1 MERSLFFG
9 VPDNHASD
17 HIAMSYLG
25 ISQTDPGHDYGPS
38 LNDPWVFHVVL
49 KGGGMVFTEDAY
61 YELKAGDGFLIR
73 PGAATRY
80 VSSQDD
86 PWGYL
91 WFGMEGDLVPRYLKD
106 IGVAGDQTV
115 FGVEHTLPFVR
126 LLAQALEHTGGTL
139 ADELE
144 LNALALRVLAT
155 LATELRRDGLATSA
169 AAASTTSARA
179 ASPVVRDAV
188 DVIVHQWR
196 PGITV
201 AWVAAKVNVDRSYL
215 SRVFHREMGLTISEY
230 IERIRLSRASD
241 LLYMTDMGLG
251 EVAAE
256 CGYANAEALARNFKE
271 IRGITP
277 SEYRRSQ
284 HGVISNLGLGVE
296 FIRAAF
302 GLR

>member
-1 MERSLFFG
+1 MEHSLFFG

-25 ISQTDPGHDYGPS
+25 ISQTAPGHDYGPS

-49 KGGGMVFTEDAY
+49 KGTGMVFTEDSY

-80 VSSQDD
+80 VASQED

-91 WFGMEGDLVPRYLKD
+91 WFGMEGDLVPRYLKTM
-106 IGVAGDQTV
+106 GVSGDQTV

-126 LLAQALEHTGGTL
+126 LLARALEHTGGTL
-139 ADELE
+139 TDELE
-144 LNALALRVLAT
+144 LNALAMRVLAT
-155 LATELRRDGLATSA
+155 LASELRRDGLAA
-169 AAASTTSARA
+169 AARPV
-179 ASPVVRDAV
+179 SPVVRDAV
-188 DVIVHQWR
+188 DVIVHRWR

-201 AWVAAKVNVDRSYL
+201 AWVADCVNVDRSYL
-215 SRVFHREMGLTISEY
+215 SRVFHREIGLTIREY

-241 LLYMTDMGLG
+241 LLYMTDMTLG

-256 CGYANAEALARNFKE
+256 CGYANADALTRNFRE
-271 IRGITP
+271 IRGMTP

-284 HGVISNLGLGVE
+284 HGVINDLGLGID
-296 FIRAAF
+296 FLSAAF
-302 GLR
+302 AVGK